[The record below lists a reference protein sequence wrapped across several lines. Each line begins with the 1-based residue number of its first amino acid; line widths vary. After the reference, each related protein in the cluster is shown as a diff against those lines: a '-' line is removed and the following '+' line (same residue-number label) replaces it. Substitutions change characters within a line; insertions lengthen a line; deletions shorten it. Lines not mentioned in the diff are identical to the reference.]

1 MALPGH
7 PFVQEII
14 MNALLPGAF
23 AAALCATIPASALAQ
38 ATTTAPDTDHLQQLE
53 NRLNQ
58 MDAHYQEE
66 LKKRDDQIAELRRQ
80 LQESRQ
86 GPSQID
92 IDRANATKKIT
103 EDILNDIENRK
114 KDEPLQRLAAAAN
127 PDIAVV
133 ADFLGLASTK
143 NTDAARNR
151 FDVREAEL
159 DLRASV
165 DPRADAVLVL
175 SFSRD
180 AAPLLFD
187 KSDTDHVDTSADLEE
202 GYLFLHDFGIPN
214 LTARIGRYHVRF
226 GRQNIL
232 HSHDLPTS
240 DTPFVLQSFLAP
252 EALTDAGIET
262 SWLIPNPL
270 NEYIEL
276 VTEFNSGE
284 GSSSESPTLRGGAK
298 AQSPSI
304 VNHLL
309 WNKNLTDNINL
320 ELGGSVLWGPS
331 TDRDTPGGAGI
342 SRDVW
347 LYGTDAT
354 LVRRDPT
361 GGFNNQ
367 LFQAEAI
374 FGNTRQDNGSMA
386 DSWGAYILAQQQL
399 SKDWYTGIR
408 LDYTQD
414 ANNRNRDIWGA
425 STYLTW
431 YWSEFLRFRV
441 EYQYRAPS
449 SLPDENLLFFQITW
463 IFGAHPPH
471 PYWAMK

>member
-1 MALPGH
+1 
-7 PFVQEII
+7 
-14 MNALLPGAF
+14 MNALRRDTI
-23 AAALCATIPASALAQ
+23 AAALCLAVSTGALAQ
-38 ATTTAPDTDHLQQLE
+38 TTANAPEADRLQQLE

-66 LKKRDDQIAELRRQ
+66 LKKRDAQISELRHQ
-80 LQESRQ
+80 LQEARQ

-103 EDILNDIENRK
+103 DDILADIEQRK
-114 KDEPLQRLAAAAN
+114 KDEPLQRIAAIAN

-133 ADFLGLASTK
+133 ADFLGVASSK
-143 NTDAARNR
+143 NTDATRNR

-175 SFSRD
+175 AFARD
-180 AAPLLFD
+180 ATPELFD
-187 KSDTDHVDTSADLEE
+187 KSEIDDVDTSVELEE
-202 GYLFLHDFGIPN
+202 GYLFLHDFGVPN
-214 LTARIGRYHVRF
+214 LTARVGRYHVRF
-226 GRQNIL
+226 GRQNVL
-232 HSHDLPTS
+232 HLHDLPTS

-262 SWLIPNPL
+262 SWLVPNPL

-284 GSSSESPTLRGGAK
+284 GSASESPTLRGGAK

-331 TDRDTPGGAGI
+331 TDRDTPGGTGQ

-354 LVRRDPT
+354 LVCRDPT

-374 FGNTRQDNGSMA
+374 FGNTRQDNGTMA
-386 DSWGAYILAQQQL
+386 NAWGAYLLAQQQL
-399 SKDWYTGIR
+399 NKDWYAGLR

-414 ANNRNRDIWGA
+414 ANDNHRDIWGGSA
-425 STYLTW
+425 YLSW
-431 YWSEFLRFRV
+431 YLSEFLRFRV

-463 IFGAHPPH
+463 IYGAHPPH
-471 PYWAMK
+471 PYWSMR